1 MVCFQTKNPNLGKF
15 WRVLQWK
22 MLVYFMDP
30 FTVFCYILW
39 TFGTVRGNLAYIF
52 PFWYFVPRKIWQ
64 PWCSGNTR
72 LINRDIL
79 KQPLLPDLAEQ
90 STTCCQADTGD

>member
-22 MLVYFMDP
+22 MLVCFMGTWSILRS
-30 FTVFCYILW
+30 FVVFYGHL
-39 TFGTVRGNLAYIF
+39 FGTARGNLAYFF

-64 PWCSGNTR
+64 P
-72 LINRDIL
+72 
-79 KQPLLPDLAEQ
+79 
-90 STTCCQADTGD
+90 